1 MYYILYNM
9 NNIQLSSAL
18 QSMQKIHNQF
28 NNKMSLSAEQL
39 KAQKIQKLR
48 NEMITAQNKMQ
59 NSPQEY
65 EKAKKEYY
73 MESKGSNYYS
83 NMERKK
89 YENEARGHVNNWNK
103 DLVGKIYDSVTNSI
117 NFYNTQ
123 SYYKNNVDDVYKNYD
138 SELSNIKRKI
148 YDTEQTKNVNERM
161 GQFYNNNTEFVSWWN
176 YYLKMFYYFLIA
188 FSVFIFIYKKQFRKI
203 KFYIFF
209 ATILMFPYLLNKY
222 YGFIMRTFRHF
233 KLDNVYFIFVVTMMS
248 AISFLTFIS
257 KFPFN

>member
-1 MYYILYNM
+1 M

-18 QSMQKIHNQF
+18 QTMQKLNNQLDT
-28 NNKMSLSAEQL
+28 KMSLSSEQL
-39 KAQKIQKLR
+39 KEQKVQNLKD
-48 NEMITAQNKMQ
+48 EMIKAQNRMQ

-65 EKAKKEYY
+65 EKAKKDYY
-73 MESKGSNYYS
+73 TELKGSNYYS

-89 YENEARGHVNNWNK
+89 YENEARTHVSNWNK
-103 DLVGKIYDSVTNSI
+103 DLVDKIYDSITNSI

-138 SELSNIKRKI
+138 SELSDIKKKI
-148 YDTEQTKNVNERM
+148 YDTEQVKNVNERM

-176 YYLKMFYYFLIA
+176 YYLKVFYYFLIA
-188 FSVFIFIYKKQFRKI
+188 SSIFIFIYKKQFRKI
-203 KFYIFF
+203 KFYLFF
-209 ATILMFPYLLNKY
+209 VVILMFPYLLNKY
-222 YGFIMRTFRHF
+222 YNFIMRTFRHF
-233 KLDNVYFIFVVTMMS
+233 KLDNVYFIFAITMMS